1 MGASET
7 RSRHFQR
14 SDGDCGLGSIGQ
26 AFSVNHLVGD
36 GMGVKGSG
44 GCRTATGVVAAQFRT
59 IATPATGNSGPPT
72 MNCASFDVGNVTAV
86 GP

>member
-1 MGASET
+1 VRPKPAVAISNARMATAGWV
-7 RSRHFQR
+7 RYVRR
-14 SDGDCGLGSIGQ
+14 
-26 AFSVNHLVGD
+26 FSVNHLVGD
-36 GMGVKGSG
+36 VVGVKGSG
-44 GCRTATGVVAAQFRT
+44 GCRTATGVVASQFRT

>member
-14 SDGDCGLGSIGQ
+14 SDGDCVLGSIRQ
-26 AFSVNHLVGD
+26 AFFGESFGRRCR
-36 GMGVKGSG
+36 GRKG
-44 GCRTATGVVAAQFRT
+44 TVAATGVVAAQFRT